1 MQVQAVKL
9 DQGWYIK
16 DLPGFEEIKTDVIEL
31 EVDLTS
37 NQFSSLDYKELR
49 GIVIMERYFEKRQ
62 RETQEFRDI
71 ADLQAKFR
79 KQFGISSNPFT
90 ESIREL

>member
-16 DLPGFEEIKTDVIEL
+16 DLPGFEEIKTDVIDL

-62 RETQEFRDI
+62 RETQEFNNI

-79 KQFGISSNPFT
+79 KQFGISSNSFT
-90 ESIREL
+90 ESLREL

>member
-16 DLPGFEEIKTDVIEL
+16 DPPGFEEIKTDVIEL
-31 EVDLTS
+31 EIELTS
-37 NQFSSLDYKELR
+37 NQFSSLDNKELK
-49 GIVIMERYFEKRQ
+49 GIVIMERYFKKRQ
-62 RETQEFRDI
+62 RETQEFRNI

-79 KQFGISSNPFT
+79 KQFGISSKPFT
-90 ESIREL
+90 ESLREL

>member
-1 MQVQAVKL
+1 MQVQVVKL

-16 DLPGFEEIKTDVIEL
+16 DLPGFEEIKADVIDL

-37 NQFSSLDYKELR
+37 NQFFSLDYKELR
-49 GIVIMERYFEKRQ
+49 GVVIMERYFEKRQ

-71 ADLQAKFR
+71 PDLQVKFR
-79 KQFGISSNPFT
+79 KQFDI
-90 ESIREL
+90 